1 MNSFSWDG
9 VFDISVT
16 CLVGSVGSEKVLIFG
31 FLFRPLV
38 PCTYV
43 FYIRD
48 SLGKI
53 SFGYYLA
60 GPFGILGIEYFL
72 SFTNCKLDGIT
83 SKGASRV

>member
-1 MNSFSWDG
+1 MSYFFGGG
-9 VFDISVT
+9 VLELSVT
-16 CLVGSVGSEKVLIFG
+16 CLVGSAGYEKVLIFG

-48 SLGKI
+48 SLGKS

-60 GPFGILGIEYFL
+60 GPFGMLGIEYFI
-72 SFTNCKLDGIT
+72 SSNNCTLVYIT